1 MRSGKLACTGLAN
14 RAPLGYSVA
23 VGTTRPFP
31 KAVVVVADDDRA
43 TCERISRLL
52 RAQGSTVV
60 PTHNGQKA
68 IDAVRAQSVDLVVL
82 DVNMPGLNGIDACK
96 VIKTITKDR
105 FVPVILLTAPG
116 ETVGRRLGSRSS
128 ADDHIA
134 KPFEDD
140 ELLAR
145 IENML
150 RVKRAHDDV
159 QFAKNEIHYTSF
171 HDQLRA
177 LPDHRY
183 FHQCLEKEFDEA
195 QRHLDPLACCIVAV
209 DDFRELVSDNGA
221 DAAAQVL
228 GEVSDRMQRTIRA
241 TDVAAQFRTAEF
253 GLILPNTRPARA
265 LTLADRLVSEV
276 ALRPF
281 RVGERS
287 VDLAIAIGIGL
298 FPSGRVRSHSEL
310 LDAASIAVARARV
323 AGPNRVCVVQ
333 QQGYIF
339 RPTLPGAA

>member
-1 MRSGKLACTGLAN
+1 M
-14 RAPLGYSVA
+14 
-23 VGTTRPFP
+23 
-31 KAVVVVADDDRA
+31 VVVADDDRA
-43 TCERISRLL
+43 TCERICRLL

-60 PTHNGQKA
+60 STNGGQKA

-105 FVPVILLTAPG
+105 FVPVILLTAPA
-116 ETVGRRLGSRSS
+116 ETGGRRLGTRSM
-128 ADDHIA
+128 ADDQVS
-134 KPFEDD
+134 KPFEDS
-140 ELLAR
+140 ELVGR
-145 IENML
+145 VENML

-159 QFAKNEIHYTSF
+159 QFAKSEIRYTSL
-171 HDQLRA
+171 HDRLHS
-177 LPDHRY
+177 LPDQRH
-183 FHQCLEKEFDEA
+183 FHACLENEFDEA

-209 DDFRELVSDNGA
+209 DDFRRLVSDNGA
-221 DAAAQVL
+221 DAAAEVL
-228 GEVSDRMQRTIRA
+228 DEISARVQRTIRA
-241 TDVAAQFRTAEF
+241 TDIAAQFRTAEF
-253 GLILPNTRPARA
+253 GLLLPNTRPARA

-281 RVGERS
+281 EIADATIELTV
-287 VDLAIAIGIGL
+287 AIGVGL
-298 FPSGRVRSHSEL
+298 FPSGRIRSHSEL